1 MIDIRHSSSSTV
13 AKCDNRIT
21 VVLFAALAF
30 VVWDTNYLQSLF
42 PSKDRTDQVLL
53 ADSVLLIKSPEMS
66 VEQQY
71 TASSPVLD
79 EIADQRGI
87 KFRVIDDAPGE
98 ISGAP
103 EWIQEL
109 FLKHEKD
116 SPCIAVLGKSG
127 ESKSYNAPSS
137 VSEFRER
144 IGAK

>member
-1 MIDIRHSSSSTV
+1 MIDIRHSSSST
-13 AKCDNRIT
+13 AKQCDNRIS

-30 VVWDTNYLQSLF
+30 VAWDSGYYKKWL
-42 PSKDRTDQVLL
+42 PSEDREDQVS
-53 ADSVLLIKSPEMS
+53 SVQAVLIIKSPEMT

-87 KFRVIDDAPGE
+87 KFRVIEDAPGK

-103 EWIQEL
+103 EWLQKL
-109 FLKHEKD
+109 FLEHESE
-116 SPCIAVLGKSG
+116 SPCIAVMGQGGKT
-127 ESKSYNAPSS
+127 KSFDAPSS
-137 VSEFRER
+137 IDEFRKR

>member
-1 MIDIRHSSSSTV
+1 MIDIEKRSSAPSQQESKLPV
-13 AKCDNRIT
+13 M
-21 VVLFAALAF
+21 LFAALCF
-30 VVWDTNYLQSLF
+30 VVWDSGYYRKWLPSQDREKQSIEV
-42 PSKDRTDQVLL
+42 S
-53 ADSVLLIKSPEMS
+53 AALLIKSPEMT
-66 VEQQY
+66 VDQQY

-103 EWIQEL
+103 EWLQKL

-116 SPCIAVLGKSG
+116 SPCLAVVDADGKS
-127 ESKSYNAPSS
+127 KSLDAPSS